1 MLIEPATVA
10 QRAEK
15 LRALKSPQNTKNK
28 AKKKGKQIVSQ
39 RGENAFEKRSQEIS
53 RW

>member
-28 AKKKGKQIVSQ
+28 AKKKGEQVGRLSAKELKMHSNSV
-39 RGENAFEKRSQEIS
+39 AKR
-53 RW
+53 

>member
-28 AKKKGKQIVSQ
+28 AKRKGETVERLSAKELKMHSNSV
-39 RGENAFEKRSQEIS
+39 AKR
-53 RW
+53 